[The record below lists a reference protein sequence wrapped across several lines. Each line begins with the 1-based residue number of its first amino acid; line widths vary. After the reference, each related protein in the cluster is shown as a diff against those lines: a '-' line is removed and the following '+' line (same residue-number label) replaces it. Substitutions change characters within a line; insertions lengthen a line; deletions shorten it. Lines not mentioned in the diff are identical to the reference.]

1 MANSR
6 AKLAKKY
13 NASRFFV
20 GMVAEAGEKHKKA
33 MAEEQEKVKESW
45 GRRRTEARIERKK
58 RRAGWGGADG
68 N

>member
-1 MANSR
+1 VANSR
-6 AKLAKKY
+6 TELAKRY
-13 NASRFFV
+13 DASRFFI

-33 MAEEQEKVKESW
+33 MLEKQEKAKESW
-45 GRRRTEARIERKK
+45 GRRRTEARADRQR